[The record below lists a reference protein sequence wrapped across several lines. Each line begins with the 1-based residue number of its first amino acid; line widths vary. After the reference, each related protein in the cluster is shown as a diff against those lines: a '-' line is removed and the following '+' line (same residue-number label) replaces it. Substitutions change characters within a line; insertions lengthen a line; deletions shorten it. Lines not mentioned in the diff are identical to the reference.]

1 MHKHFHANVVVA
13 YHSQK
18 VVAIFRSHF
27 GAQQFRIS
35 VYKKVLLKFNSI
47 LGTC

>member
-13 YHSQK
+13 HHSQK
-18 VVAIFRSHF
+18 VVAIFRSHS

-35 VYKKVLLKFNSI
+35 VYKKIVVGFVEI
-47 LGTC
+47 